1 MIKGSPEAREFGAR
15 LRAEREA
22 HGYTRLTWGKML
34 GHEGSLIKKRIQEH
48 ETGRAF
54 MHPESL
60 QKIDLWRRCGLPE
73 DAPSPDL
80 GLGRQKSRE
89 IAIKKLRKKLGS
101 DWVEN
106 K

>member
-1 MIKGSPEAREFGAR
+1 MSKKHNKYEYITDHALVRYM
-15 LRAEREA
+15 ER
-22 HGYTRLTWGKML
+22 GKML